1 MRLNNILLI
10 LFGGAIILHLFS
22 LITIP
27 SLYKEEDTR
36 YNELLYEYDSLN
48 TVYNNVSNEYNKY
61 KDISDSIIA
70 YYNNKY
76 DSTKQANNNII
87 KSYET
92 ILKDLNDI
100 TIVDND
106 SVTEYISKRIYNR

>member
-27 SLYKEEDTR
+27 SLYKEDTK
-36 YNELLYEYDSLN
+36 YNELLQEHDSIVNL
-48 TVYNNVSNEYNKY
+48 YNNISNEYNKY
-61 KDISDSIIA
+61 KNTSDSIIA

-87 KSYET
+87 KSYEAK
-92 ILKDLNDI
+92 IKDLNDI

-106 SVTEYISKRIYNR
+106 SVTEYVSKRIYNR